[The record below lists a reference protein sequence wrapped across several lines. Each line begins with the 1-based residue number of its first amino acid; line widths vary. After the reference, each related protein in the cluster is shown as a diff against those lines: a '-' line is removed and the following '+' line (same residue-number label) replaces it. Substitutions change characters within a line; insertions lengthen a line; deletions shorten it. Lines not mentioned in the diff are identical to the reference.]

1 MKIFSWRF
9 NLFQVEQ
16 ELGTEIQPIPKV
28 VDKKLYVAECQ
39 VDSSSATADTDN
51 PPATKA

>member
-1 MKIFSWRF
+1 M
-9 NLFQVEQ
+9 EQ

-28 VDKKLYVAECQ
+28 VDKKLYVAEYQ
-39 VDSSSATADTDN
+39 VETSSATADDVN